1 MSFRV
6 KWVLMISF
14 HTEPK
19 WVPHL
24 TYLKHTEKLYTR
36 SEIRNCQL
44 RRTTCIDIPL
54 STKVALFFKGLWVV
68 DVHSLHQFRSWPF
81 LKRGLTLSCT
91 LLLLPTNH
99 ANLIVEKSQRRRG
112 AGTLSF
118 FGLFSCSLVRI
129 LLFWV
134 FEQPFV
140 PIMQQRKGGGDL
152 AGEYEKALFFAYLL
166 TNNQEKQWQVRLAF
180 FDLFYFAAS
189 FFTCKPLAPQR
200 SK

>member
-1 MSFRV
+1 
-6 KWVLMISF
+6 MISF

-36 SEIRNCQL
+36 SEIRNCQHGG
-44 RRTTCIDIPL
+44 TTSIDIPL
-54 STKVALFFKGLWVV
+54 STKVALSFKGLWVV

-112 AGTLSF
+112 AGSTLSF
-118 FGLFSCSLVRI
+118 FWAFFHARLFESSSFEFLSSLLSPSCSRGKEEEI
-129 LLFWV
+129 LQVNMKRPCFL
-134 FEQPFV
+134 
-140 PIMQQRKGGGDL
+140 PI
-152 AGEYEKALFFAYLL
+152 
-166 TNNQEKQWQVRLAF
+166 
-180 FDLFYFAAS
+180 S
-189 FFTCKPLAPQR
+189 
-200 SK
+200 